1 MSIVKLERNRRIAN
15 FKQVLKVNFKILSE
29 EANDPSFI
37 GKSPFSREF
46 VAKLSAVALGI
57 T

>member
-1 MSIVKLERNRRIAN
+1 M
-15 FKQVLKVNFKILSE
+15 NFKILSE

-37 GKSPFSREF
+37 GKIPFSREF
-46 VAKLSAVALGI
+46 VARLSAAALGI